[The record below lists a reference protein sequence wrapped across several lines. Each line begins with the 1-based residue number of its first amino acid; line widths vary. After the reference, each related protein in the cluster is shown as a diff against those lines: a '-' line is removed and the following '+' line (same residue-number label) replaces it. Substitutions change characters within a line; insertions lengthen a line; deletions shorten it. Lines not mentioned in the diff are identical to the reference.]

1 MASTRQKTSTRTK
14 TSTRKTPTRASR
26 NDKKL
31 AAKAAKERA
40 LRAKRE
46 AQNEKR
52 RKKGKPAK
60 DVDVTKVSIW
70 EKMAEPSLYHILRE
84 MGNADQSIHRFQRKR
99 VMISLLL
106 ALGGALIGF
115 FIHPWAYL
123 SAPVLGFGFYK
134 MEKKKIETFYRGWK
148 FERQLN
154 FSKFSRLV
162 IPYLKASNG
171 RTALYTIF
179 NKILIRTEN
188 KDDRRSLYTLM
199 GEMSDNPQ
207 SLAPFTAFAERSS
220 GTDMSH
226 LFMQTIF
233 DFQQSTSDASV
244 IDELGRIAAKD
255 MLSAVDDIIEM
266 KLRRFSMF
274 PTKIVMS
281 SFVLVVGLGLGLML
295 HNFKSIDFGSM
306 NISPAS
312 DAQEAQGQSDALGE
326 DGEKPTESSDAG
338 ETETVTSTDWEAGI
352 ADIIDSGE
360 NKAGELS
367 AVAEMANGKALDAET
382 LESFETSL
390 RKEYDSG
397 LYINAMTNKPYT
409 LGMYYKGLMV
419 ANAYTARGDTVS
431 LGYAL
436 ATATSENVRS
446 VYTGMKP
453 TNKNI
458 AVNEVA
464 VNQLI
469 RASNPSCT
477 IKAKR
482 DTMTYVETGDPSYG
496 KVELDQAGDRWLC
509 SKTDA
514 EALGY
519 KAE

>member
-1 MASTRQKTSTRTK
+1 MASTRQAG
-14 TSTRKTPTRASR
+14 STRKSTRKMPTRSSR
-26 NDKKL
+26 NEKKL
-31 AAKAAKERA
+31 AARAAKQRA
-40 LRAKRE
+40 DRAKRE
-46 AQNEKR
+46 AKNAKR
-52 RKKGKPAK
+52 RAKGKPAK
-60 DVDVTKVSIW
+60 DLDARRVSIW
-70 EKMAEPSLYHILRE
+70 ERMAEPSLYHILRE
-84 MGNADQSIHRFQRKR
+84 MGNTDKSIDRFQRKR
-99 VMISLLL
+99 VLMSLFL
-106 ALGGALIGF
+106 AMGGVLAGF
-115 FIHPWAYL
+115 FLHPWAYL
-123 SAPVLGFGFYK
+123 SAPAVGFGFYK
-134 MEKKKIETFYRGWK
+134 MKKKNIETYYKGWK

-154 FSKFSRLV
+154 FSKFSRLI
-162 IPYLKASNG
+162 IPYLKAANG

-199 GEMSDNPQ
+199 GEMSDNPR
-207 SLAPFTAFAERSS
+207 SMEPFTAFAARSS
-220 GTDMSH
+220 GSDMSY
-226 LFMQTIF
+226 LFMETIY

-255 MLSAVDDIIEM
+255 MLAAVDDIIAM

-312 DAQEAQGQSDALGE
+312 DAEEAQSQNDALNDDKGE
-326 DGEKPTESSDAG
+326 GASPTEGSAAPA
-338 ETETVTSTDWEAGI
+338 TDWEAAI
-352 ADIIDSGE
+352 VDIVASDV
-360 NKAGELS
+360 NKANELS
-367 AVAEMANGKALDAET
+367 AVAELTENQALDDKT
-382 LESFETSL
+382 LEMFEASL

-397 LYINAMTNKPYT
+397 LYLNAMTNKPYT

-419 ANAYTARGDTVS
+419 ASHYTSRGDTVS

-458 AVNEVA
+458 AANEVA

-496 KVELDQAGDRWLC
+496 KVSLDQAGDRWLC
-509 SKTDA
+509 SKADA
-514 EALGY
+514 EAFGY
-519 KAE
+519 TAK

>member
-1 MASTRQKTSTRTK
+1 MASTRQQTSTRTK
-14 TSTRKTPTRASR
+14 TSARKTPTRASR
-26 NDKKL
+26 NDKAL
-31 AAKAAKERA
+31 AARAAKERSQ
-40 LRAKRE
+40 RAKRE

-52 RKKGKPAK
+52 RKQGKSAK
-60 DVDVTKVSIW
+60 DVDVEKVSIW

-84 MGNADQSIHRFQRKR
+84 MGNPDAAIHRFQRKR
-99 VMISLLL
+99 VFVSLLL
-106 ALGGALIGF
+106 ALGGVLTGF
-115 FIHPWAYL
+115 LIHPWAYL
-123 SAPVLGFGFYK
+123 SAPALGLGFYK

-162 IPYLKASNG
+162 IPYLKAANG

-233 DFQQSTSDASV
+233 DFQQSTSDSSV

-295 HNFKSIDFGSM
+295 HNFKAIDFGSM

-312 DAQEAQGQSDALGE
+312 DAQEAQSQSDPL
-326 DGEKPTESSDAG
+326 GEKPTESSDAG

-382 LESFETSL
+382 LEAFEASL

-419 ANAYTARGDTVS
+419 AGAYTARGDTVS

-436 ATATSENVRS
+436 ATVTSENVRS

-458 AVNEVA
+458 AMNEVT

-509 SKTDA
+509 SKPDA

-519 KAE
+519 KAK